1 MSKTPED
8 YLRLQQPNTG
18 RMFAEDGTVVNQA
31 ESIRRNLL
39 GIWRSE
45 YPGAGPFN
53 SHGEREVTGE
63 VYNNAL
69 WAGAATLPDPLS
81 SGVAMSIV
89 STNAADAAA
98 GAGARLIYIEY
109 LNNSLRPAVT
119 VVPTNGLTPVLTP
132 AEDIRWIQNM
142 LVVGADLTGTRA
154 AVGTIT
160 ASYGGVVYATIP
172 AKNLDTASSFRMV
185 PNGYKAYVSNVLLS
199 SISTTAD
206 AKALIRTV
214 IWNDGLLIPSS
225 GIGVQ
230 NNSFTIQL
238 VTGSHALLPG
248 MILGLSVTSNKSLT
262 ATGSFIGW
270 VEPYGS

>member
-1 MSKTPED
+1 MAD
-8 YLRLQQPNTG
+8 YLRLQQPQTG
-18 RMFAEDGTVVNQA
+18 RLIAEDGELINLA
-31 ESIRRNLL
+31 ESIRRSPL

-53 SHGEREVTGE
+53 SHGECEVTGA
-63 VYNNAL
+63 VANHPI
-69 WAGAATLPDPLS
+69 WPGAASLPDPLP
-81 SGVAMSIV
+81 SGVAMDIV
-89 STNAADAAA
+89 STDAADSAA

-109 LNNSLRPAVT
+109 LDNGLNPRVT
-119 VVPTNGLTPVLTP
+119 LVPTNGLTPVTTTV
-132 AEDIRWIQNM
+132 EDIRWIQTM
-142 LVVGADLTGTRA
+142 IVVSADPAGTRA
-154 AVGTIT
+154 AVGNIT
-160 ASYGGVVYATIP
+160 ASYDGTTYATIL
-172 AKNLDTASSFRMV
+172 ATNLDQASSFRMV
-185 PNGYKAYVSNVLLS
+185 PSGYKAYVSNVLLS

-225 GIGVQ
+225 GVGAQ

-262 ATGSFIGW
+262 ATGAFIGW
-270 VEPYGS
+270 IEPYG